1 MEISLEEMEK
11 SLQIVL
17 YEQRKRKTMA
27 DKLEILT

>member
-17 YEQRKRKTMA
+17 YEQRKRRTMA